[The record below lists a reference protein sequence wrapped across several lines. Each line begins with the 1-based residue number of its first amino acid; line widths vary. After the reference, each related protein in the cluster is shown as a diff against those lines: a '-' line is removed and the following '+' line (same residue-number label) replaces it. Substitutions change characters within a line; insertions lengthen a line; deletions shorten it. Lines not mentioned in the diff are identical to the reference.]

1 MLLPD
6 KPQVAFL
13 LERYRAWERLMLANP
28 SNGTVRGR
36 FEDTAYTLC
45 VLMGRRS
52 ARRRHSPPSTTSER
66 ASPPVR
72 SPIRSGSV
80 RLSAS
85 ASTGEVRPIS
95 ASSGRVF
102 SSAGRT
108 ADRC

>member
-45 VLMGRRS
+45 VLMGRLQRQGGGTRRRALPRNAQVPLYGLRS
-52 ARRRHSPPSTTSER
+52 ARVVCGCPRRRPP
-66 ASPPVR
+66 
-72 SPIRSGSV
+72 
-80 RLSAS
+80 
-85 ASTGEVRPIS
+85 
-95 ASSGRVF
+95 GR
-102 SSAGRT
+102 
-108 ADRC
+108 

>member
-52 ARRRHSPPSTTSER
+52 AREAALAAEHYLGTRKSPCTVSDPL
-66 ASPPVR
+66 
-72 SPIRSGSV
+72 G
-80 RLSAS
+80 
-85 ASTGEVRPIS
+85 
-95 ASSGRVF
+95 
-102 SSAGRT
+102 
-108 ADRC
+108 